1 MDDKN
6 VSSFI
11 FIQYKVIF
19 YQMKDF
25 YRNIL
30 LTEGARD
37 RALEQFIP
45 LFQKRGINA
54 NISWVKQTLMSKFVN
69 EANIHNL
76 SLGGNYYLVGIARYY
91 FNGDLTTN
99 KRLGILYNNVRD
111 NFKTDIC
118 QRLDA
123 LINILRN
130 AYIDSVGTKFEQ
142 PEDFGTLSLQRLLR
156 KYNAKINKELG
167 IDVKS
172 NEPQQQEEKPKISD
186 DYTAGKNYT
195 YEVITSFEQCRKYN
209 GATTPGAWCI
219 TYGKQHYDGYIRM
232 FKRYGGIHYV
242 IFRQNGYE
250 KIPRRIGKGYTKQ
263 KPHDAYGN
271 SLICVLQRNDCAEPT
286 YITSRWNHG
295 SSVDGTQ
302 GTEAD
307 HAYTKEEF
315 LNVIGCDESVLQRAY
330 EQWKALGGRKGM
342 SDEEKKERAEQRAQ
356 FREEKNSVLRA
367 LKYMQMLI
375 NGGANPFTVAD
386 QIQGVRVKWKT
397 FGWDFQ
403 EWQKKTGIDNVDK
416 NNAPQKYAYTVAIS
430 LEDGDNWFYT
440 IMDRKVLLF
449 DQILETELY
458 LRGEGETF
466 FGFGGDGWASLY
478 DRKRHSVLNID
489 GITKF
494 KYSSPDYGIMNGWS
508 YNTAK
513 IDAKY
518 IILAVA
524 GNQLALVNLQT
535 MKPIKARNGSAWFES
550 ITNPDDRS
558 SNYNYSGRVS
568 LPHYID
574 NVLLKMVYDSAS
586 GEKYIYNTAT
596 DSFVNLYEGVPSGW
610 YFYSAVSRGKNHPQG
625 RYLTYVKG
633 QEAANN
639 RWAYD
644 DTCEK
649 IYKNADNGSIFA
661 INGISVFTNIWF
673 TGDIVAY
680 MVSGSDDVYF
690 YDMSINKL
698 LELNGQLVTTKH
710 KADVLDKM
718 GGYIRISL
726 SRYKQGERG
735 YMYGNS
741 YAKVLLYNPYTKDFY
756 HDNISGYFFRIY
768 GNNYNGIKVYIP
780 EGKEDSVPDRLKIN
794 SNMYIIPKAEIAAQN
809 QQTNESRMIRR
820 IIREEIIK
828 LL

>member
-1 MDDKN
+1 
-6 VSSFI
+6 
-11 FIQYKVIF
+11 
-19 YQMKDF
+19 MKDF

-76 SLGGNYYLVGIARYY
+76 SLGGNYYLVGVARYY

-142 PEDFGTLSLQRLLR
+142 PEDFGTLSLQQLLR

-167 IDVKS
+167 IETKPGQV
-172 NEPQQQEEKPKISD
+172 PQQEEKPKIND

-209 GATTPGAWCI
+209 EATTPGAWCI

-242 IFRQNGYE
+242 IFRRNGYE
-250 KIPRRIGKGYTKQ
+250 KIPRQIGKGYTRR

-295 SSVDGTQ
+295 SSVDGTS

-307 HAYTKEEF
+307 YAYTKEEF

-330 EQWKALGGRKGM
+330 EQWKALGGRHGM

-356 FREEKNSVLRA
+356 FREEKKSVLRV

-386 QIQGVRVKWKT
+386 QIQGVRVNWKT
-397 FGWDFQ
+397 FGWDFR
-403 EWQKKTGIDNVDK
+403 EWQKKTGVEYMDK
-416 NNAPQKYAYTVAIS
+416 NNAPQKYAYIVGIS
-430 LEDGDNWFYT
+430 LEDGDKWFYT

-449 DQILETELY
+449 DQILETELE

-466 FGFGGDGWASLY
+466 FSFGG
-478 DRKRHSVLNID
+478 
-489 GITKF
+489 
-494 KYSSPDYGIMNGWS
+494 
-508 YNTAK
+508 
-513 IDAKY
+513 
-518 IILAVA
+518 A
-524 GNQLALVNLQT
+524 G
-535 MKPIKARNGSAWFES
+535 
-550 ITNPDDRS
+550 
-558 SNYNYSGRVS
+558 
-568 LPHYID
+568 
-574 NVLLKMVYDSAS
+574 
-586 GEKYIYNTAT
+586 
-596 DSFVNLYEGVPSGW
+596 
-610 YFYSAVSRGKNHPQG
+610 
-625 RYLTYVKG
+625 
-633 QEAANN
+633 
-639 RWAYD
+639 
-644 DTCEK
+644 
-649 IYKNADNGSIFA
+649 
-661 INGISVFTNIWF
+661 
-673 TGDIVAY
+673 
-680 MVSGSDDVYF
+680 
-690 YDMSINKL
+690 
-698 LELNGQLVTTKH
+698 
-710 KADVLDKM
+710 
-718 GGYIRISL
+718 
-726 SRYKQGERG
+726 
-735 YMYGNS
+735 
-741 YAKVLLYNPYTKDFY
+741 
-756 HDNISGYFFRIY
+756 
-768 GNNYNGIKVYIP
+768 
-780 EGKEDSVPDRLKIN
+780 
-794 SNMYIIPKAEIAAQN
+794 
-809 QQTNESRMIRR
+809 
-820 IIREEIIK
+820 
-828 LL
+828 